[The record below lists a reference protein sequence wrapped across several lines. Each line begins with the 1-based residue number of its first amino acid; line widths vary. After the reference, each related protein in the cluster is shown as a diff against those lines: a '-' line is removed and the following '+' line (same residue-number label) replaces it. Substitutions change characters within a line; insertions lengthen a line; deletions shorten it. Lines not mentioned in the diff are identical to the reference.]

1 MASLFERL
9 RTIALTRQ
17 SSSHEE
23 EKITIGRSHSLLL
36 PEKPNRTMQASED
49 KSETPQCKEKNSKI
63 LSRRLNKRDISRQLL
78 ANHPKS
84 TRQNRSGRP
93 RILRGLSTTTKLETC
108 FIKTVDDF
116 AVNSRSDV
124 LPAFLSRNLFS
135 LSRADSSETFRRG
148 GYSSSEES
156 TPPSSTK
163 LRIAPAPCILVS
175 QPTDEER
182 ADADRAVQQHLKYY
196 LPSSTRS
203 LDIHTKGQLDAAS
216 LVSASSV
223 RRNGSYIIE
232 SSRIENIE
240 DEERVCSDD
249 SQPFSNETATLMH
262 PTTSINSLKSVESPK
277 PRGTNIDEVEECI
290 PPNQIRKV
298 KPKNPYND
306 KKLIKL
312 NTDVWGDDEVIVI
325 SYGDEKRDSLS
336 QTQDPEALRNNSSY
350 LPFLPISTPR
360 IPEEDEAPS
369 FKLGR
374 FDTDETYKSAPVYN
388 SENGSDTES
397 TQEKYMQ
404 YIFSLFDNPE
414 WVQAEDLCPISS
426 LGSLGRGA
434 GGGVTGVF
442 HIPTCMIYAMKAT
455 SQWSEIEAFVILKEA
470 LGDQRTPQLM
480 NLYGL
485 FEDINSNENAL
496 VLEYMDLGS
505 LHDHFLSKGKRCTEK
520 QVRHIARE
528 TLLGLQ
534 QLHGFETP
542 IIHRDIKP
550 HNILIESGGSVRVG
564 DYGLLYSLT
573 DKKWWC
579 TDMAGTSKYFS
590 PERHNGKF
598 SMPSDI
604 WALGVTL
611 LECFLGK
618 VLDPKD
624 LEDVKVAGGEVHP
637 LELHDEC
644 EIRLSAEAL
653 DFLRCCLFSSP
664 SKRWDANMLLQHPF
678 LQPPYPDKTDIFVSR
693 RNIAANEGLLKEIL
707 EIIQNF
713 IRLNMEGE
721 VSQKDIWAN
730 VKGITHEK
738 RLSNIVRWTGFT
750 KAQIEEYVMHLY
762 NERTHPRSMY

>member
-17 SSSHEE
+17 SSPYEK
-23 EKITIGRSHSLLL
+23 EKITIGRAHSLLL
-36 PEKPNRTMQASED
+36 PEKPNRLIQASED
-49 KSETPQCKEKNSKI
+49 KSETPQCREENSKI
-63 LSRRLNKRDISRQLL
+63 LSSRLSKRGISRQLL

-84 TRQNRSGRP
+84 TRENRSGRP
-93 RILRGLSTTTKLETC
+93 RILRGLSTTTKLDTC

-124 LPAFLSRNLFS
+124 LPLFLSRQLAS
-135 LSRADSSETFRRG
+135 LSRPDSSENMFRRG
-148 GYSSSEES
+148 SYSSSEES
-156 TPPSSTK
+156 SPPSSPK
-163 LRIAPAPCILVS
+163 LGIGPAPCFLVGQS
-175 QPTDEER
+175 TDEER
-182 ADADRAVQQHLKYY
+182 TDADRAVQQHLKYY
-196 LPSSTRS
+196 LPSSNRS
-203 LDIHTKGQLDAAS
+203 LDIYTKEQLDAGS
-216 LVSASSV
+216 LVSSSSV

-232 SSRIENIE
+232 SCRIENIE
-240 DEERVCSDD
+240 DEERVCSDN
-249 SQPFSNETATLMH
+249 SQPFSNEAVNLML
-262 PTTSINSLKSVESPK
+262 PSTSINSHENVNAPK
-277 PRGTNIDEVEECI
+277 PRGTNIDEVEESI
-290 PPNQIRKV
+290 PPNQIGKV
-298 KPKNPYND
+298 KLMNPYND
-306 KKLIKL
+306 DKL
-312 NTDVWGDDEVIVI
+312 NTEVWSDNEVIVL
-325 SYGDEKRDSLS
+325 SYGDEKQDSLS
-336 QTQDPEALRNNSSY
+336 QAQDPDALIRNSPSHV
-350 LPFLPISTPR
+350 PFLPMSTPR
-360 IPEEDEAPS
+360 IPEGDEVSS

-374 FDTDETYKSAPVYN
+374 FDTHESYKSAPVY

-397 TQEKYMQ
+397 AQDEYMQ
-404 YIFSLFDNPE
+404 YMLSLFDNPE

-442 HIPTCMIYAMKAT
+442 HIPTCMIYALKAT
-455 SQWSEIEAFVILKEA
+455 SQWSEIDTFVILKEA

-485 FEDINSNENAL
+485 FEDINSNEKAL
-496 VLEYMDLGS
+496 ILEYMDLGS

-550 HNILIESGGSVRVG
+550 HNILIESGGSIRVG
-564 DYGLLYSLT
+564 DYGLLYSLR
-573 DKKWWC
+573 DKKQWC

-598 SMPSDI
+598 SVPSDI

-624 LEDVKVAGGEVHP
+624 LEDVKVAGGQVHP

-678 LQPPYPDKTDIFVSR
+678 LQPPYPDKKDIFVSKR
-693 RNIAANEGLLKEIL
+693 KIAANEGLLKEIL

-730 VKGITHEK
+730 AKGITHEK

-762 NERTHPRSMY
+762 NERTHPRSRF